1 MGVGMLLMVVN
12 GDFQQEPVQQASLTL
27 AFTASMI
34 VGAVVVA
41 HRPGNAVGWIFSAIG
56 LLAGSGL
63 FAWQYAEYAYITRGG
78 SLPGAM
84 VAAWYNSWFWFPLF
98 SLVSVFTL
106 LLFPTGRL
114 LSPRWRP
121 VAFLAAATT
130 VAIVV
135 LNALA
140 PTIAVGEQI
149 TVRNPIGV
157 AAIPDPPADSP
168 VGAVLIGLLV
178 VCTGAGVLS
187 LVLRFRRSQGVER
200 QQLKWFT
207 YASALVFLV
216 LALGQLVGEA
226 AVFDVLLGIGFA
238 LVPVAAGIAI
248 LRYRLYDID
257 RLINRTLV
265 YGLLTA
271 VLGGGYAG
279 AVLVLGQLFGGV
291 TGDPPSWAVAGAT
304 LAVAALF
311 QPARR
316 RIQAVVDRRFN
327 RRKYNTATTIQ
338 AYSTRLRDQID
349 LDTLSTE
356 LLAVVDQTMEPT
368 RVSLWL
374 RPAPSG
380 SSGPPRSEARPAT
393 WAY

>member
-1 MGVGMLLMVVN
+1 VRKRWTWVAWSMLAIYAAFMGVGMLLMVVN
-12 GDFQQEPVQQASLTL
+12 GDLQQEPVQQASLTL
-27 AFTASMI
+27 AFTAFMI

-56 LLAGSGL
+56 LLAGSGG

-140 PTIAVGEQI
+140 PTIALGEQI

-157 AAIPDPPADSP
+157 AAMPDPADSP

-178 VCTGAGVLS
+178 VCTGAGSFPLCCAFAAPRAWS
-187 LVLRFRRSQGVER
+187 
-200 QQLKWFT
+200 
-207 YASALVFLV
+207 AS
-216 LALGQLVGEA
+216 
-226 AVFDVLLGIGFA
+226 
-238 LVPVAAGIAI
+238 
-248 LRYRLYDID
+248 
-257 RLINRTLV
+257 
-265 YGLLTA
+265 
-271 VLGGGYAG
+271 
-279 AVLVLGQLFGGV
+279 
-291 TGDPPSWAVAGAT
+291 S
-304 LAVAALF
+304 
-311 QPARR
+311 
-316 RIQAVVDRRFN
+316 
-327 RRKYNTATTIQ
+327 
-338 AYSTRLRDQID
+338 
-349 LDTLSTE
+349 
-356 LLAVVDQTMEPT
+356 
-368 RVSLWL
+368 
-374 RPAPSG
+374 
-380 SSGPPRSEARPAT
+380 
-393 WAY
+393 